1 MIATKHIALVFLVM
15 QNTALAITGRLSL
28 STGGAG
34 YIAASAVVVAELL
47 KAVVALGMMYY
58 EYGSQMPAKFRERV
72 FGSVGDFCKMVVPS
86 SLYVLQNNLQYVA
99 MRNLEAAHYQIGCQL
114 KILTT
119 AIFTVVILRRQ
130 LSMLQWIAL
139 LLLMPGI
146 SLVQLSK
153 LESMADEDH
162 VHVAGTINVFKG
174 TAAVVSAC
182 VCSGLAGVYFEK
194 VLKGTVATIW
204 ERNVQLGSIGVISG
218 LVALVLTPGAV
229 GRVRDEG
236 FLTGYNVIVWTVVAL
251 QAFGGLVTAV
261 VVKYAD
267 NIIKSFATSFAIILS
282 CVIMWLFM
290 DFRPSF
296 KFAVGVVL
304 VNVAVYIY
312 GNDTN
317 PCSRKPADAAGAASA
332 AAAGGG
338 GGAGGSVASEGK
350 SSELTK
356 LVVQQRV

>member
-1 MIATKHIALVFLVM
+1 MVQIKHVALLFLIM
-15 QNTALAITGRLSL
+15 QNTALAIVMRLSR
-28 STGGAG
+28 SIAG
-34 YIAASAVVVAELL
+34 TPYIAATAVVMAELL
-47 KAVVALGMMYY
+47 KTLVATLMMFR
-58 EYGSQMPAKFRERV
+58 EYGSENFLSKFKERV

-99 MRNLEAAHYQIGCQL
+99 ISNLEAAHYQIGCQL

-119 AIFTVVILRRQ
+119 AIFSVAILRRK

-139 LLLMPGI
+139 LILMPGI

-153 LESMADEDH
+153 LESMEDAH
-162 VHVAGTINVFKG
+162 PDDSPSHGSGTINIFKG

-204 ERNVQLGSIGVISG
+204 ERNIQLGSIGIVSG
-218 LVALVLTPGAV
+218 LVAVLVSPGALA
-229 GRVRDEG
+229 RVTEEG
-236 FLTGYNVIVWTVVAL
+236 FFTGYNIIVLTVIAL

-290 DFRPSF
+290 DFHPSL
-296 KFAVGVVL
+296 KFALGVVL
-304 VNVAVYIY
+304 VNCAVYLY
-312 GNDTN
+312 GNYGPKKSKT
-317 PCSRKPADAAGAASA
+317 PPAPKPATQA
-332 AAAGGG
+332 
-338 GGAGGSVASEGK
+338 EN
-350 SSELTK
+350 
-356 LVVQQRV
+356 VQQRV